1 MMSPTELSP
10 ELSSLPEECSR
21 GIQISLHDVTK
32 RYGDTPVLDGISLD
46 VRAGEALAIIGPSGS
61 GKSTLLRCLSL
72 LEPVTS
78 GQILY
83 EGRPVQTQ
91 QGHRVDL
98 RARRLEVSMV
108 FQEFN
113 LWPNKTVLH
122 NLTEAPIH
130 VLRIPRREAEAR
142 GREWLKRV
150 GIAGQ
155 ADKFPAELSGGQRQ
169 RAAIARA
176 LMMNP
181 RVLLMDEITSALDVE
196 TSAHI
201 LRLLDSLREENRT
214 FVYVTHH
221 LCFAERNTDRTAVL
235 IDGRIVEIGDSR
247 STLRASSTEA
257 TRRFLSVVQ
266 QVW

>member
-1 MMSPTELSP
+1 ML
-10 ELSSLPEECSR
+10 
-21 GIQISLHDVTK
+21 K
-32 RYGDTPVLDGISLD
+32 GISLD

-78 GQILY
+78 GMVLY
-83 EGRPVQTQ
+83 EGHPVTS
-91 QGHRVDL
+91 GEPFKADL
-98 RARRLEVSMV
+98 QAGRLEVGLV

-113 LWPNKTVLH
+113 LWPNKTVLQ
-122 NLTEAPIH
+122 NLTEAPIY
-130 VLRIPRREAEAR
+130 VLGSPRRDAER
-142 GREWLKRV
+142 QGMEWLDRV
-150 GIAGQ
+150 GIADQ
-155 ADKFPAELSGGQRQ
+155 ARKFPAELSGGQRQ

-196 TSAHI
+196 TTAHM
-201 LRLLDSLREENRT
+201 LHLLNSLREDDRT

-221 LCFAERNTDRTAVL
+221 LRFAERNTDRTAVL
-235 IDGRIVEIGDSR
+235 IDGRIVEVGESKTI
-247 STLRASSTEA
+247 LRAPSTED
-257 TRRFLSVVQ
+257 TSRFLSLVQ